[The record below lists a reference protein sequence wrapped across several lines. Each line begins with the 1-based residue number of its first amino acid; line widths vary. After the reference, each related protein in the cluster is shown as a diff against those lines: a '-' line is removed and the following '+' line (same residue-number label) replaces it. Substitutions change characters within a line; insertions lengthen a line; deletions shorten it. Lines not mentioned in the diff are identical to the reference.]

1 MEHTL
6 TKQADTVEVILHGD
20 LTFADHE
27 QFRTIL
33 FALADSPESK
43 NIVINVKGV
52 NFIDSA
58 GIGMLI
64 IAHDES
70 KDRHQQLTI
79 RGARDQVKAAL
90 DIADL
95 KSLIKL
101 VD

>member
-1 MEHTL
+1 MEHVIS
-6 TKQADTVEVILHGD
+6 KNADTVEVTLRGD

-27 QFRTIL
+27 QFRFVLTS
-33 FALADSPESK
+33 LANSPDSK
-43 NIVINVKGV
+43 NIVINVSSVG
-52 NFIDSA
+52 FIDSA

-64 IAHDES
+64 IAHDEA
-70 KDRHQQLTI
+70 KERQQQLAI

-101 VD
+101 MD

>member
-1 MEHTL
+1 MEYAI
-6 TKQADTVEVILHGD
+6 TKQADTTEVSLRGD
-20 LTFADHE
+20 LTFAHHE

-33 FALADSPESK
+33 TTLADSPEVRSV
-43 NIVINVKGV
+43 VINVSGIS
-52 NFIDSA
+52 FIDSA

-70 KDRHQQLTI
+70 KERHQQLSI

>member
-1 MEHTL
+1 MEHVL
-6 TKQADTVEVILHGD
+6 SKQADTAEVTLRGD

-27 QFRTIL
+27 AFRSVL
-33 FALADSPESK
+33 FTLADSPDTQ
-43 NIVINVKGV
+43 NIIIDVKGLG
-52 NFIDSA
+52 FIDSA

-64 IAHDES
+64 IAHDEA
-70 KDRHQQLTI
+70 KDRRQQLTI

-95 KSLIKL
+95 KSLIRL